1 MQKGIACS
9 APLIMCIVLHLLA
22 AGGALFAQSP
32 PSSYTVESLVGIAL
46 EKYEPLKTQE
56 AKARHAAAAGRH
68 LAEWYNPEIGFSA
81 GRKTAGDASGR
92 MFEASVSQRLSFPG
106 KKGIME
112 EIALKEE
119 TRARL
124 GLDEMRLFIRYEVT
138 RLAYEYAYHRQRA
151 GHVRDRLD
159 RLRLINTYMQGR
171 IVISPEK
178 RVERRIIQSK
188 IALLEREVHRIG
200 TDTKAAFARLN
211 LYTALSADTL
221 PEVRVRWFARAPQLN
236 AAAVAER
243 ARRDGFLVRDRR
255 EALEGARKE
264 RKLAER
270 GAYPDVDVSA
280 FYSDEKTDVS
290 ERSFGA
296 GVSFPL
302 PLFSRNRNA
311 VEMGSQREKS
321 EEHTLRHAERQ
332 VDEQV
337 RELAARYEYASA
349 MVGKFAIDD
358 IRDLEEA
365 MRYTDVEFRRGRVT
379 LATFL
384 EMDAQTH
391 EMLEEIFR
399 SQLDLVNVYTS
410 LLFLSAQEKAVEG
423 DHP

>member
-9 APLIMCIVLHLLA
+9 VPLIMCTLLHLLY

-92 MFEASVSQRLSFPG
+92 MFEASVSQRISFPG
-106 KKGIME
+106 KKSIME

-171 IVISPEK
+171 IVISPQK
-178 RVERRIIQSK
+178 RVEHSIIQSR
-188 IALLEREVHRIG
+188 IALLEREVSRIG

-211 LYTALSADTL
+211 LYTALPADTL
-221 PEVRVRWFARAPQLN
+221 PDVRVRWFSRAPELN
-236 AAAVAER
+236 ASSVMER
-243 ARRDGFLVRDRR
+243 AQREGFLVRDQR
-255 EALEGARKE
+255 EALQSAHKE
-264 RKLAER
+264 RQLAER

-280 FYSDEKTDVS
+280 FYTDEKTDVS

-302 PLFSRNRNA
+302 PIFSRNRNA

-321 EEHTLRHAERQ
+321 EEHTLRHTERL
-332 VDEQV
+332 VGEHV
-337 RELAARYEYASA
+337 RELLARYEYSSA
-349 MVGKFAIDD
+349 MVEKFAIHG
-358 IRDLEEA
+358 IQGLEDA
-365 MRYTDVEFRRGRVT
+365 MRYTDREFRKGRVT
-379 LATFL
+379 LSTYL
-384 EMDAQTH
+384 DMDAQTH

-399 SQLDLVNVYTS
+399 SQLDIVNVYTS
-410 LLFLSAQEKAVEG
+410 LLFLSAQEKPVEG
-423 DHP
+423 DIP